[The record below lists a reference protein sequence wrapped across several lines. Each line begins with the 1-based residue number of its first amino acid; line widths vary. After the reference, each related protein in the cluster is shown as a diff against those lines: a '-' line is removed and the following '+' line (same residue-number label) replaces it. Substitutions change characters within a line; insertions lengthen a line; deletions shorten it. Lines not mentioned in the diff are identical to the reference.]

1 MEIDEIIKRLEG
13 LHRFNALL
21 RREDVK
27 ALDAAIETLDR
38 MTWISVKDRLP
49 ENDNHVLCC
58 TETKKGMK
66 NVIIGYYMNG
76 AWRCGMNSNVTHWM
90 PLPEL
95 PGLPIDEL
103 KPDDYCSR
111 AKRKEDI
118 NGN

>member
-1 MEIDEIIKRLEG
+1 MKQSEMLAVLKELSSD
-13 LHRFNALL
+13 LL
-21 RREDVK
+21 RYAAGSDSIVPGAYEE
-27 ALDAAIETLDR
+27 ALDAAIKTLDR

-90 PLPEL
+90 PMPEL
-95 PGLPIDEL
+95 PKGENN
-103 KPDDYCSR
+103 
-111 AKRKEDI
+111 E
-118 NGN
+118 